1 MTLPIY
7 FTDNAYRTAQKNVVE
22 TNITLELPYKIGFI
36 QADLKD
42 NTVDIEPG
50 VELTVDDGCILII
63 TEN

>member
-22 TNITLELPYKIGFI
+22 TDITLSKPYKTGFI
-36 QADLKD
+36 QADVNS
-42 NTVDIEPG
+42 NTVDVEPG
-50 VELTVDDGCILII
+50 ITLSVDNDCVLII

>member
-22 TNITLELPYKIGFI
+22 NNITLSLPYKTGFI

-50 VELTVDDGCILII
+50 VDLTVDDGCILII